1 MFATIR
7 KEFLLL
13 IRDPGGLLL
22 LLIMPAALIIV
33 MALVQ
38 EAPYKD
44 YQEMKFDILVINND
58 KGDVG
63 KKIVEQI
70 GMSKN
75 FVVIDSADNDILND
89 KSFKENL
96 RNGKYKMGI
105 IIPEDATKTM
115 VNMSNKVANQLAASM
130 QLPAALPVN
139 NIIKSTDIELVFDPV
154 VKPSFR
160 SSLTFAL
167 NEYISKVKMEVL
179 LGRLSKLNGANN
191 ATPVDL
197 STFQGLSVIERSLDN
212 GQQLKQV
219 NSTQHNVPAWTIF
232 GMFLIVVPISG
243 NMIRERDEGSDV
255 RIKLIP
261 NANTPVSIGKIVF
274 YILVCVFQFFVMTWV
289 GVYLLPVFGLQSFTL
304 GLHPWLLI
312 PVALSIAF
320 AAVSYGYFVG
330 SVFKTANQAMPVGA
344 ISVVLFSAM
353 GGVWVPIEI
362 LPNLMRKVA
371 MVSPLHW
378 SLEGVNQV
386 VIRNGNIGAV
396 MPSLLIMLAIGGF
409 LCALPMLFSRK

>member
-1 MFATIR
+1 
-7 KEFLLL
+7 
-13 IRDPGGLLL
+13 
-22 LLIMPAALIIV
+22 

-44 YQEMKFDILVINND
+44 YQEMKFDILVINKD

-63 KKIVEQI
+63 RKIVEQI

-75 FVVIDSADNDILND
+75 FVVIDSADNNILDD

-105 IIPEDATKTM
+105 VIPEDATKTM

-130 QLPAALPVN
+130 QMPAALPVN
-139 NIIKSTDIELVFDPV
+139 NDAKAANIELVFDPV

-179 LGRLSKLNGANN
+179 LERLSRLNGGNTA
-191 ATPVDL
+191 PIDL
-197 STFQGLSVIERSLDN
+197 STLQGLAVMEKSLDN
-212 GQQLKQV
+212 GQELKHV

-255 RIKLIP
+255 RIRLIP
-261 NANTPVSIGKIVF
+261 NANARVSIGKILF

-289 GVYLLPVFGLQSFTL
+289 GVYLLPLFGLQSFGL
-304 GLHPWLLI
+304 GLHPWLLV
-312 PVALSIAF
+312 PVALSISF
-320 AAVSYGYFVG
+320 VAVSYGYFVG

-344 ISVVLFSAM
+344 ISVVLLSAI

-362 LPNLMRKVA
+362 LPALMRKVA
-371 MVSPLHW
+371 VVSPLHW
-378 SLEGVNQV
+378 GLEGVNQV
-386 VIRNGNIGAV
+386 VIRNGNIGGLI
-396 MPSLLIMLAIGGF
+396 PSLLIMLAIGGV
-409 LCALPMLFSRK
+409 LCALPILFSKK